1 MEEPVVLSDTVLLFD
16 SYTEDSRRLY
26 DSFRLAGCECSVIVL
41 EYNDF
46 LPQEAMSAYDLFLG
60 YYGERGRKIGKPR
73 FFNEIA
79 VPDHWS
85 ISAGVGEA
93 DYGRITYQH
102 EEKGR
107 IYYWES
113 PKRFRVKAV
122 DWFDRKGAVRFRD
135 HYNRYGAVCARTVY
149 DGQGKELGKTWFS
162 AGGQEA
168 ITKNCV
174 TGDLIVN
181 DGELV
186 KFFRTEMDMILYFFR
201 RAGFENRQIF
211 YNSLANPF
219 LISGKLPAS
228 EKRDVLFWQEN
239 AEREIPGNM
248 QKILR
253 GEAGRTDRIMVQK
266 RSVYNRLLELGASPD
281 KVYKLGHVYDFK
293 KENGHRQQA
302 LICTNS
308 ERIEHCEELVSAFAQ
323 IHFHIAAVTLMSP
336 KLMEIGKYDNVTL
349 YPGAQAADFEK
360 LFQSCDYYFDINHW
374 TEIVSA
380 VYQAFL
386 HNQIIFAFE
395 ETIHNR
401 DYVADAHIYPIAEF
415 DRMVSDVREL
425 MESRDAM
432 ERHLRMQREDV
443 MAEEKETYLRLAGQ
457 ESL

>member
-1 MEEPVVLSDTVLLFD
+1 MEEPVMLSNTILLFD
-16 SYTEDSRRLY
+16 SYSADSRRLY
-26 DSFRLAGCECSVIVL
+26 DSFRMAGCECSVVVL

-46 LPQEAMSAYDLFLG
+46 LPEEAMSVYDMFLG
-60 YYGERGRKIGKPR
+60 YYGERGRKLGKPK
-73 FFNEIA
+73 FFNEVA

-85 ISAGVGEA
+85 INAGVGES

-113 PKRFRVKAV
+113 PKKYRVKAV

-181 DGELV
+181 DGKLV
-186 KFFRTEMDMILYFFR
+186 KFFRTEMDMMLYFCR
-201 RAGFENRQIF
+201 RAGFEQRRVF

-219 LISGKLPAS
+219 LISERLPAF

-239 AEREIPGNM
+239 VEGEIPGNM
-248 QKILR
+248 QKILS
-253 GEAGRTDRIMVQK
+253 GQAVRTDKIMVQK
-266 RSVYNRLLELGASPD
+266 RSVYNRLLELEADPD
-281 KVYKLGHVYDFK
+281 KIKKLGYVYDFK
-293 KENGHRQQA
+293 KKNGHRPQA

-308 ERIEHCEELVSAFAQ
+308 ERIEHCEELVRAFPQ
-323 IHFHIAAVTLMSP
+323 MHFHIAAVTLMSP
-336 KLMEIGKYDNVTL
+336 KLMDMDKFDNVTL
-349 YPGAQAADFEK
+349 YPGAQEDTFAS

-386 HNQIIFAFE
+386 HNQVILAFE
-395 ETIHNR
+395 ETAHNR
-401 DYVADAHIYPIAEF
+401 EYVAETHIYPIAEF
-415 DRMVSDVREL
+415 DRMVSDVKEI
-425 MESRDAM
+425 MESEEAM
-432 ERHLRMQREDV
+432 GRHLGMQLADA
-443 MAEEKETYLRLAGQ
+443 MAEEKETYVNLI
-457 ESL
+457 

>member
-1 MEEPVVLSDTVLLFD
+1 MEEPVMLSNTILLFD
-16 SYTEDSRRLY
+16 SYSADSRRLY
-26 DSFRLAGCECSVIVL
+26 DSFRMAGCECSVVVL

-46 LPQEAMSAYDLFLG
+46 LPEEAMSVYDMFLG
-60 YYGERGRKIGKPR
+60 YYGERGRKLGKPK

-85 ISAGVGEA
+85 ISAGVGES
-93 DYGRITYQH
+93 DYGKITYQH

-107 IYYWES
+107 IYYWDS
-113 PKRFRVKAV
+113 PKKYRVKEV

-168 ITKNCV
+168 IMKNCV

-186 KFFRTEMDMILYFFR
+186 KFFRTEMDMMLYFCR
-201 RAGFENRQIF
+201 RAGFEQRDVF

-219 LISGKLPAS
+219 LISERLSAF

-239 AEREIPGNM
+239 VEGEVPGNM
-248 QKILR
+248 RKILS
-253 GEAGRTDRIMVQK
+253 GQAARTDKIMVQK
-266 RSVYNRLLELGASPD
+266 RSVYNRLLELGADPD
-281 KVYKLGHVYDFK
+281 KIRRMGYIYEFK
-293 KENGHRQQA
+293 KKNEHRPQA

-308 ERIEHCEELVSAFAQ
+308 ERIEHCEELVRAFPQ
-323 IHFHIAAVTLMSP
+323 MHFHIAAVTLMSP
-336 KLMEIGKYDNVTL
+336 KLTDMGKFDNVTL
-349 YPGAQAADFEK
+349 YPGAQEDTFAS

-386 HNQIIFAFE
+386 HNQVIFAFE
-395 ETIHNR
+395 ETAHNR
-401 DYVADAHIYPIAEF
+401 EYVADAHVYPIAEF
-415 DRMVSDVREL
+415 DRMLSDVREI
-425 MESRDAM
+425 MESEKAM
-432 ERHLRMQREDV
+432 EQHLEMQLADA
-443 MAEEKETYLRLAGQ
+443 MAEEKETYLRLA
-457 ESL
+457 E

>member
-1 MEEPVVLSDTVLLFD
+1 MEEPVMLSNTILLFD
-16 SYTEDSRRLY
+16 SYSADGRRLY
-26 DSFRLAGCECSVIVL
+26 DSFRMAGCECSVVVL

-46 LPQEAMSAYDLFLG
+46 LPEEAMSVYDMFLG
-60 YYGERGRKIGKPR
+60 YYGERGRKLGKPK

-85 ISAGVGEA
+85 INAGVGES
-93 DYGRITYQH
+93 DYGKITYQH

-113 PKRFRVKAV
+113 PKRYRVKAV

-162 AGGQEA
+162 VGGQEA

-181 DGELV
+181 DGKLV
-186 KFFRTEMDMILYFFR
+186 KFFRTEMDMMLYFFR
-201 RAGFENRQIF
+201 RAGFEQRQVF

-219 LISGKLPAS
+219 LISGRLPAS

-239 AEREIPGNM
+239 VEREIPGNM
-248 QKILR
+248 QKILNNQ
-253 GEAGRTDRIMVQK
+253 AARTEKIMVQK
-266 RSVYNRLLELGASPD
+266 RTVYNRLLELGANPD
-281 KVYKLGHVYDFK
+281 KIQRLGYVYDFK
-293 KENGHRQQA
+293 KKNEHRPQA

-308 ERIEHCEELVSAFAQ
+308 ERIEHCEELIKAFPQ
-323 IHFHIAAVTLMSP
+323 MHFHIAAVTLMSP
-336 KLMEIGKYDNVTL
+336 KLMDLGRFDNVTL
-349 YPGAQAADFEK
+349 YPGAQADTFAD

-386 HNQIIFAFE
+386 HNQIIFAFK
-395 ETIHNR
+395 ETVHNR
-401 DYVADAHIYPIAEF
+401 EYVADAHVYLVEEF
-415 DRMVSDVREL
+415 DRLVSDVKAI
-425 MESRDAM
+425 MESEETMEQHLKMQLVDA
-432 ERHLRMQREDV
+432 
-443 MAEEKETYLRLAGQ
+443 MAEERETYLRLA
-457 ESL
+457 E

>member
-1 MEEPVVLSDTVLLFD
+1 MEEPVMLSDTILLFD
-16 SYTEDSRRLY
+16 SYSADSRRLY
-26 DSFRLAGCECSVIVL
+26 DSFRLAGCECSVVVL
-41 EYNDF
+41 ENNDF
-46 LPQEAMSAYDLFLG
+46 LPEEVMSAYDLFLG
-60 YYGERGRKIGKPR
+60 YYGERGRQLGKPR
-73 FFNEIA
+73 FFNEVA
-79 VPDHWS
+79 VPEHWS
-85 ISAGVGEA
+85 INAGVGET

-113 PKRFRVKAV
+113 PKKYRVKAV

-186 KFFRTEMDMILYFFR
+186 KFFRTEMDMIVYFFR
-201 RAGFENRQIF
+201 RAGFEQKKVF

-219 LISGKLPAS
+219 LVS
-228 EKRDVLFWQEN
+228 ERLTAAKKQDVLFWQED
-239 AEREIPGNM
+239 AGDEIPGNM
-248 QKILR
+248 RKILS
-253 GEAGRTDRIMVQK
+253 GQAARTDRIMVQR
-266 RSVYNRLLELGASPD
+266 RSVYNRLLELGADPD
-281 KVYKLGHVYDFK
+281 KVQGLGYVYDFK
-293 KENGHRQQA
+293 KKNEHRRQA

-308 ERIEHCEELVSAFAQ
+308 ERIEHCEELIRAFPQ
-323 IHFHIAAVTLMSP
+323 MHFHIAAVTLMSP
-336 KLMEIGKYDNVTL
+336 KLMDLGKYENVTL
-349 YPGAQAADFEK
+349 YPGAQADIFDE

-386 HNQIIFAFE
+386 HNQVIFAFE
-395 ETIHNR
+395 ETAHNR
-401 DYVADAHIYPIAEF
+401 EYVADAHVYPIEEF
-415 DRMVSDVREL
+415 DRLVSDLREIMGSKEV
-425 MESRDAM
+425 ME
-432 ERHLRMQREDV
+432 EHLRMQLED
-443 MAEEKETYLRLAGQ
+443 ALSEEKEAYLGLTR
-457 ESL
+457 